1 MKLTKKER
9 RIIKE
14 FKRRAERQFPG
25 EILSV
30 MVFGSKARGDATGK
44 SDIDILVVTPSED
57 WRLGDR
63 IREIGYELDEEIG
76 FTLSIQVISKNHF
89 TYLRDKNFQFVKNIE
104 QDGIAI

>member
-25 EILSV
+25 EIISV
-30 MVFGSKARGDATGK
+30 MVFGSKVRGDATRA
-44 SDIDILVVTPSED
+44 SDIDILVITPSDD
-57 WRLGDR
+57 WALGDK
-63 IREIGYELDEEIG
+63 IREIGYELDEEID
-76 FTLSIQVISKNHF
+76 FALSIQVISKNHF

-104 QDGIAI
+104 RDGITI